1 VATSLPA
8 QANNRSYFSCSLQK
22 CSLSHHVTKRFQR
35 RRCRRP
41 CPTTPQ
47 FKIICKGEETLG
59 WRSVSHFLFD
69 YYFTLLSAI
78 IDITFSMLTNAFPTK
93 DRPRAPALKSTSI
106 TTIAGMVSDPSSS
119 YPSYSRVNEVSTSP
133 QTPYDPK
140 DLLNPKSVKS
150 SRNPKSPSP
159 YLTTITSRSVP
170 TAGGLDAKTEVG
182 PGVYGKPVALREDGS
197 RKAMLEGLYGVEH
210 RTEQPRK
217 RLKSNVEDNGVNMN
231 KPAFTHRSNGIVG
244 DYMKPDPA
252 TLPTMIDTLVDLTK
266 GKAPQRNDD
275 FS

>member
-1 VATSLPA
+1 MLPNDSKDTGVDDRAQRLDSKSSVKGKKPSAGGQYLISCLTSI
-8 QANNRSYFSCSLQK
+8 
-22 CSLSHHVTKRFQR
+22 H
-35 RRCRRP
+35 
-41 CPTTPQ
+41 
-47 FKIICKGEETLG
+47 
-59 WRSVSHFLFD
+59 
-69 YYFTLLSAI
+69 LLSAI
-78 IDITFSMLTNAFPTK
+78 VDATSSMLTNTFPTK
-93 DRPRAPALKSTSI
+93 DRPRAPALKSASI
-106 TTIAGMVSDPSSS
+106 TTIASMVSDPSSS
-119 YPSYSRVNEVSTSP
+119 YPSHSRVNEVSMSP

-170 TAGGLDAKTEVG
+170 TASGLDARTEAG
-182 PGVYGKPVALREDGS
+182 PGVYGKPATLRENGS

-217 RLKSNVEDNGVNMN
+217 RLKSNVEDNGVNEN

-244 DYMKPDPA
+244 DYMKPDPG
-252 TLPTMIDTLVDLTK
+252 TLPTVKDTLIDLTK
-266 GKAPQRNDD
+266 GKATQCNHD